1 MAQSISQEAIG
12 ATGLPGATAASRHAG
27 ATASGA
33 PTTGTFAVGD
43 FIVDQSGAMY
53 VCTVAGTPGTWGIV
67 GGNSLVSN
75 VAGRNKIING
85 DFGIWQRGTTFN
97 NIGNN
102 VYNADRWI
110 TSNGNSSAT
119 INITRQSF
127 TPGSAPV
134 VGYES
139 AYYLQF
145 AQTVAGSGSGYNQL
159 QNRIEDVRTF
169 ANQTVTFSFWALA
182 GSGTINI
189 NPIVGQ
195 CFGSGGSGN
204 VELTLTP
211 TSISVGSSGWVRYT
225 ATGTLPSIAGKTI
238 GTGNYIYAYFGLPT
252 NAVFTFNVW
261 GVQLEAGSTA
271 TEFTTASGSI
281 GGELA
286 LCQRYYQR
294 IGGSYYSPENVGVG
308 TAGTTTAGYIN
319 CPTKQVLRTG
329 ASFNAVFGA
338 SSMKIANAGG
348 TQFAMTSASLAVA
361 GTNAVLFSYNV
372 ASGLTA
378 GQPVLCFITG
388 TDAYIELN
396 AEL

>member
-27 ATASGA
+27 ATTSGA

-43 FIVDQSGAMY
+43 YVVDQTGAMY

-85 DFGIWQRGTTFN
+85 DFGVWQRGTTFN
-97 NIGNN
+97 GITSGT
-102 VYNADRWI
+102 YCADRWV
-110 TSNGNSSAT
+110 TSNGNSGAT

-127 TPGSAPV
+127 TPGTAPV
-134 VGYES
+134 TGYES

-145 AQTVAGSGSGYNQL
+145 AQTVAGSGSTYNQL

-182 GSGTINI
+182 GSGTISL

-211 TSISVGSSGWVRYT
+211 TSISVGSSGWTRYT

-238 GTGNYIYAYFGLPT
+238 GTGSYIYAYFGLPT

-286 LCQRYYQR
+286 LCQRYY
-294 IGGSYYSPENVGVG
+294 Y
-308 TAGTTTAGYIN
+308 
-319 CPTKQVLRTG
+319 QVV
-329 ASFNAVFGA
+329 AP
-338 SSMKIANAGG
+338 GG
-348 TQFAMTSASLAVA
+348 T
-361 GTNAVLFSYNV
+361 
-372 ASGLTA
+372 
-378 GQPVLCFITG
+378 FITG
-388 TDAYIELN
+388 EISGGYALGVYRFPVTMRTSPSVTATNVTIASASTTSSFTTFAGNISTEGFRTLYQPSGMTSGYAFHGDNNGVIQIS